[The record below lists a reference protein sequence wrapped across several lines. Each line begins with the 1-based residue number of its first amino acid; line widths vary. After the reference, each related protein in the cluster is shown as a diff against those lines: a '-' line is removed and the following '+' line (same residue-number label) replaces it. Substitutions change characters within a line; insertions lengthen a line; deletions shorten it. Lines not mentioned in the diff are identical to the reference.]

1 MEHNNRVISITINI
15 ENARKTLEL
24 SSGSFE
30 QAMMLRDMT
39 DDEIIDK
46 VISHMKCYGVE
57 KNN

>member
-1 MEHNNRVISITINI
+1 MEHNNKVISITINI

-57 KNN
+57 KK

>member
-1 MEHNNRVISITINI
+1 MEHNNKVISITINI

-30 QAMMLRDMT
+30 QAMILRDMT